1 MMTDGY
7 SDSPQ
12 GSTIFELNNGMKIPA
27 LGFGAMKQGLVL
39 PEEERDYVRSLIVQ
53 AITAGY
59 RLIDTSKIY
68 ATEDLVGEAIKESG
82 VSRSDITVVT
92 KLSSDDHHDVRA
104 AFERSRRTLDTYI
117 DIYIMHWP
125 QGYTKD
131 VSRPLVPDE
140 SPTYIEVYKEME
152 KLVGPD
158 CRAIGVGN
166 LTQKTLDVLL
176 KETEIRPVVNEIEIH
191 PRNPNTR
198 LVPYCLER
206 GIRPIAWGPLA
217 GGPTSHYSDT
227 SSIYE
232 NPLLLS
238 LSSRYELSVG
248 AVILSWLV
256 QRGIAVIPHSSS
268 LTRLAENRRLAKL
281 TDGEIQAINS
291 LHEEI
296 GRTWLID
303 FVPPVWMEVPGK
315 GKTIMGWTV
324 QELGWVDDRG
334 ECLV

>member
-1 MMTDGY
+1 MADGY

-12 GSTIFELNNGMKIPA
+12 GSTVFELNNEGI
-27 LGFGAMKQGLVL
+27 VL

-53 AITAGY
+53 AIKTGY

-82 VSRSDITVVT
+82 VARSEITVLT

-104 AFERSRRTLDTYI
+104 AFERSRRLLDTYI

-125 QGYTKD
+125 QGFTKD
-131 VSRPLVPDE
+131 VSRPLAPDE

-152 KLVGPD
+152 KLVGPN

-166 LTQKTLDVLL
+166 LTQKTLDMLL
-176 KETEIRPVVNEIEIH
+176 KEAEIKPVVNEIEIH
-191 PRNPNTR
+191 PRNPNIK
-198 LVPYCLER
+198 LVHYCLER

-227 SSIYE
+227 SPIYE
-232 NPLLLS
+232 SPLLLS

-248 AVILSWLV
+248 TVILSWLV
-256 QRGIAVIPHSSS
+256 QRGIVVIPHSSS
-268 LTRLAENRRLAKL
+268 LTRLAENRRLARL
-281 TDGEIQAINS
+281 TDGEVQEINA

-303 FVPPVWMEVPGK
+303 SVPPVWMEVPGK

-324 QELGWVDDRG
+324 QEVGWVDDRG

>member
-1 MMTDGY
+1 MC
-7 SDSPQ
+7 
-12 GSTIFELNNGMKIPA
+12 
-27 LGFGAMKQGLVL
+27 LVL

-92 KLSSDDHHDVRA
+92 KLSCDDHHDVRA
-104 AFERSRRTLDTYI
+104 AFERSRRMLDTYI

-131 VSRPLVPDE
+131 VSRPLAPDE

-166 LTQKTLDVLL
+166 LTQKTLDILL

-191 PRNPNTR
+191 PRNPNTK

-206 GIRPIAWGPLA
+206 GIRPIAWG
-217 GGPTSHYSDT
+217 
-227 SSIYE
+227 
-232 NPLLLS
+232 
-238 LSSRYELSVG
+238 
-248 AVILSWLV
+248 
-256 QRGIAVIPHSSS
+256 
-268 LTRLAENRRLAKL
+268 LAENRRLAKL

>member
-1 MMTDGY
+1 MTDEY

-12 GSTIFELNNGMKIPA
+12 GSTIFELNNE
-27 LGFGAMKQGLVL
+27 GLVL
-39 PEEERDYVRSLIVQ
+39 PEEEKDYVRSLIVQ
-53 AITAGY
+53 AIKAGY

-82 VSRSDITVVT
+82 VPRSEITVLT

-104 AFERSRRTLDTYI
+104 AFERSRRLLDTYI

-125 QGYTKD
+125 QGFTKD
-131 VSRPLVPDE
+131 VSRPLAPEE

-158 CRAIGVGN
+158 CRGIGVGN
-166 LTQKTLDVLL
+166 LTQKTLDMLL
-176 KETEIRPVVNEIEIH
+176 KETEIKPVVNEIEIH
-191 PRNPNTR
+191 PGNPNTK

-206 GIRPIAWGPLA
+206 GIRPVAWG
-217 GGPTSHYSDT
+217 HYSDT

-232 NPLLLS
+232 SPVLTS

-248 AVILSWLV
+248 TIILSWLV
-256 QRGIAVIPHSSS
+256 QRGIVVIPHSSS
-268 LTRLAENRRLAKL
+268 LPRLSENRRLVRL
-281 TDGEIQAINS
+281 TDLEIQEINS

-296 GRTWLID
+296 GRTRLID
-303 FVPPVWMEVPGK
+303 SVPQVWMEVPGK

-324 QELGWVDDRG
+324 QDIGWVDDKG

>member
-1 MMTDGY
+1 MADGY

-12 GSTIFELNNGMKIPA
+12 GSTIFELNNGLKIPA
-27 LGFGAMKQGLVL
+27 LGFGAMKKGLVL

-53 AITAGY
+53 AIKAGY

-82 VSRSDITVVT
+82 VPRSEITIVT

-104 AFERSRRTLDTYI
+104 AFERSRSLLDTYI

-125 QGYTKD
+125 QGFAKD
-131 VSRPLVPDE
+131 MSRPLAADE

-152 KLVGPD
+152 KLVGPN
-158 CRAIGVGN
+158 CRGIGVGN
-166 LTQKTLDVLL
+166 LTQKTLDLLL
-176 KETEIRPVVNEIEIH
+176 KETEIKPVVNEIEIH
-191 PRNPNTR
+191 PLNPNTK

-217 GGPTSHYSDT
+217 GGPTSHYTNT

-232 NPLLLS
+232 SGLLTS
-238 LSSRYELSVG
+238 LSSRYDRSVG
-248 AVILSWLV
+248 TIILSWLV
-256 QRGIAVIPHSSS
+256 QRGIVVIPHSSS
-268 LTRLAENRRLAKL
+268 LSRLTENRRLARL
-281 TDGEIQAINS
+281 TDGEVQQINS
-291 LHEEI
+291 LHEEL
-296 GRTWLID
+296 GKTRLID
-303 FVPPVWMEVPGK
+303 SVPQVWMEVPGK
-315 GKTIMGWTV
+315 GNTVMGWTV
-324 QELGWVDDRG
+324 QELGWVDDKG

>member
-1 MMTDGY
+1 MTDGY

-12 GSTIFELNNGMKIPA
+12 GSTVFELNN
-27 LGFGAMKQGLVL
+27 
-39 PEEERDYVRSLIVQ
+39 
-53 AITAGY
+53 AGY

-92 KLSSDDHHDVRA
+92 KLSCDDHHDVRA
-104 AFERSRRTLDTYI
+104 AFERSRRMLDTYI

-131 VSRPLVPDE
+131 VSRPLAPDE

-166 LTQKTLDVLL
+166 LTQKTLDILL

-191 PRNPNTR
+191 PRNPNTK

-206 GIRPIAWGPLA
+206 GIRPIAWG
-217 GGPTSHYSDT
+217 
-227 SSIYE
+227 
-232 NPLLLS
+232 
-238 LSSRYELSVG
+238 
-248 AVILSWLV
+248 
-256 QRGIAVIPHSSS
+256 
-268 LTRLAENRRLAKL
+268 
-281 TDGEIQAINS
+281 
-291 LHEEI
+291 
-296 GRTWLID
+296 
-303 FVPPVWMEVPGK
+303 
-315 GKTIMGWTV
+315 
-324 QELGWVDDRG
+324 
-334 ECLV
+334 